1 MPKRDFRGS
10 KRRRRG
16 KGKLSYAKKRRKGS
30 KLTKIFTDL
39 YSGSTTKGTKE
50 PGKGAGTTVKAGF
63 EDQSALAAG
72 KTAWDGTPPTRT
84 AAGNASTAVSKG
96 SKYKEVSGVVKKLKK
111 KRKKRR

>member
-16 KGKLSYAKKRRKGS
+16 KGTLQYAKKRRKGS

-50 PGKGAGTTVKAGF
+50 PGKGAGTTVKAGY
-63 EDQSALAAG
+63 EDQAAG
-72 KTAWDGTPPTRT
+72 IK
-84 AAGNASTAVSKG
+84 NQSTGKIARIPKG
-96 SKYKEVSGVVKKLKK
+96 EVQYKEVSGVVSKLTAKRK